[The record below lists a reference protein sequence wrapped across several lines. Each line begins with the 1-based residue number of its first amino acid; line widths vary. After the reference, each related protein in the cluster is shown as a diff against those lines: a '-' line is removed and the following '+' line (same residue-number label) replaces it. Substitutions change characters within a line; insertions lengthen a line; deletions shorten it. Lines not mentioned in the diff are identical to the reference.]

1 MTKKRFTIILK
12 KNPKHLH
19 VSPQYFHL
27 RGGKLAESVVS
38 VHSLGP
44 VIGGGELCVH
54 VLGQVG
60 TAAEKAKQA
69 EYPLENFRLHWAM
82 GTH

>member
-1 MTKKRFTIILK
+1 MRGKWSSCKMR
-12 KNPKHLH
+12 
-19 VSPQYFHL
+19 VSF
-27 RGGKLAESVVS
+27 
-38 VHSLGP
+38 
-44 VIGGGELCVH
+44 